1 MKPACTIPGSAC
13 RPGSGPAT
21 CQVHDVPPYGP
32 RPGSGVHQY
41 GYASAPRWPERAV
54 RGYPE
59 EVVTEGEQAAF
70 PERCRPRAHRV
81 CQGRFGGA
89 CACPAF
95 LGEHDQPGTGVDRV
109 AAPLDVALGDEPVDE
124 LRPGLPGDVEV
135 LGQLGDGGASG
146 SKPGESEAM
155 RGAQVVESAG
165 LYPG

>member
-1 MKPACTIPGSAC
+1 MKPACTIPASAC

-21 CQVHDVPPYGP
+21 CQVHDVPPYGRGRVP
-32 RPGSGVHQY
+32 VCTSMATPVS
-41 GYASAPRWPERAV
+41 PRWPERAV

-95 LGEHDQPGTGVDRV
+95 LGEHDQPGTGVVRV
-109 AAPLDVALGDEPVDE
+109 AAPLDVALGDELVDE
-124 LRPGLPGDVEV
+124 LRPGLPGDVAV
-135 LGQLGDGGASG
+135 PGQRAGA
-146 SKPGESEAM
+146 E
-155 RGAQVVESAG
+155 
-165 LYPG
+165 